1 MNFLEIKED
10 DLNNIDMN
18 PLSEKITSDEQKK
31 YFLEKASQEHYRLL
45 SYISL
50 NNNGVKILDVGTY
63 KGCSALA
70 FSINP
75 TNTIYSFD
83 VAWFL
88 DLKDYN
94 NFTFINDNVML
105 EKYKSLIISC
115 PYILLDTLH
124 DGKFEKSF
132 YDYLKNINYKGCLLL
147 DDIKL
152 NKEMVDFWNS
162 INDEKYDISH
172 IGHITGTGVIKFK

>member
-1 MNFLEIKED
+1 MNFLEIKKD
-10 DLNNIDMN
+10 DLNKIDMI
-18 PLSEKITSDEQKK
+18 PLSKKIISTEHKN
-31 YFLEKASQEHYRLL
+31 YFLETASQEHYRLL

-50 NNNGVKILDVGTY
+50 NNDNIKILDVGTF
-63 KGCSALA
+63 KGSAALA

-75 TNTIYSFD
+75 TNTVYSFD

-88 DLKDYN
+88 DLTDYD
-94 NFTFINDNVML
+94 NFTFINDDVTK
-105 EKYKSLIISC
+105 EKYKTLILSC

-132 YDYLKNINYKGCLLL
+132 YDYLKSINYKGYLLL

-152 NKEMVDFWNS
+152 NIEMVDFWDS
-162 INDEKYDISH
+162 INDEKYDLSH
-172 IGHITGTGVIKFK
+172 IGHITGTGVVIFK